1 MTKIKICGLFR
12 ECDIAAVNEARPDYA
27 GFIINFSRSHR
38 NLSPADAATL
48 RKLLDPSVKAVG
60 VFVNRPLEEVADAA
74 ELIGLD
80 IIQLHGDEDDDYIDK
95 IRDLT
100 KRPVWKAFKIRNG
113 SDIKAAALSRA
124 DEVLLDNGYGTGEAF
139 EWSVVT
145 GIERPFILAG
155 GLAPDNIE
163 RAIKMLKPDVVDVSS
178 GVETEKLKDA
188 DKILRCVNTVR
199 TCSGAATD

>member
-12 ECDIAAVNEARPDYA
+12 ERDIAAVNEARPDYA
-27 GFIINFSRSHR
+27 GFIINFPRSHR
-38 NLSPADAATL
+38 NLSPADAAAL
-48 RKLLDPSVKAVG
+48 RKLLDPDIRAVG

-80 IIQLHGDEDDDYIDK
+80 IIQLHGDEDDGYIDK

-113 SDIKAAALSRA
+113 SDIKSAALSRA

-145 GIERPFILAG
+145 GTERPFILAG
-155 GLAPDNIE
+155 GLSPDNIE

>member
-27 GFIINFSRSHR
+27 GFIINFPRSHR

-113 SDIKAAALSRA
+113 SDIKSAALSRA
-124 DEVLLDNGYGTGEAF
+124 DEVLLDNGYGTGEVF

-155 GLAPDNIE
+155 GLSPDNIE
-163 RAIKMLKPDVVDVSS
+163 RAIKMLKPDIVDVSS
-178 GVETEKLKDA
+178 GVETDKLKDA
-188 DKILRCVNTVR
+188 QKIRECVDTVR
-199 TCSGAATD
+199 TRGKAAGD